1 MASMAAFS
9 PIWGQ
14 GITASVTAT
23 SGNSLKGFNS
33 KSLCLTNIGD
43 KVAYVRTGVGS
54 SVAATTADFPVLPSQ
69 QVTITKPND
78 DDYVAYICAA
88 TESTSLH
95 IMPGE
100 GRI

>member
-1 MASMAAFS
+1 MASMQAFS
-9 PIWGQ
+9 PIWGS
-14 GITASVTAT
+14 GVTASVTAT
-23 SGNSLKGFNS
+23 TGNQAKGYNS
-33 KSLCLTNIGD
+33 KTLCLTNLGD

-54 SVAATTADFPVLPSQ
+54 GITATIADFPVLAGQ

-78 DDYVAYICAA
+78 DDYVAYVCAA